1 MDVSTIAKAFEM
13 AANPIIY
20 GITVKLNLSPET
32 WQLFYELGA
41 AITGIYNDRTAPE
54 SWLLKQPHMT
64 INGVSPSWDDAIA
77 KIVNDGGPEFTI
89 NQLKS
94 AAKRM
99 RLLCPTAIATRH
111 LQSELK
117 RGEDFRREELEAMR
131 VKNPD

>member
-64 INGVSPSWDDAIA
+64 INGVSQVGMMP
-77 KIVNDGGPEFTI
+77 
-89 NQLKS
+89 
-94 AAKRM
+94 
-99 RLLCPTAIATRH
+99 LLRSSMMAVRIYH
-111 LQSELK
+111 
-117 RGEDFRREELEAMR
+117 
-131 VKNPD
+131 